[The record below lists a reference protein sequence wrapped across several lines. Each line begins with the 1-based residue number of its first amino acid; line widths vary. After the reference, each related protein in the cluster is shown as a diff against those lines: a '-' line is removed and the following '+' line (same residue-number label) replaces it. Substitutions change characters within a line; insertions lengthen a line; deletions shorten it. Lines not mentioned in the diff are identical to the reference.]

1 MLHFDAAGDH
11 VVLMVAQRRLI
22 IEVQVMT
29 DAVITG
35 DVLLGLLLA
44 VLVTL
49 ALDLRRCD
57 GEADFSGRLQ
67 HRRDCVALG
76 ALTGKK
82 AIVIGY

>member
-11 VVLMVAQRRLI
+11 VVLMVAQRWL
-22 IEVQVMT
+22 IEVQVMA

-67 HRRDCVALG
+67 HGRDRVALG
-76 ALTGKK
+76 ALPGQK
-82 AIVIGY
+82 AIVIGH

>member
-1 MLHFDAAGDH
+1 
-11 VVLMVAQRRLI
+11 
-22 IEVQVMT
+22 MT

-67 HRRDCVALG
+67 HGRDRVALG
-76 ALTGKK
+76 ALPGQK
-82 AIVIGY
+82 AIVIGH

>member
-11 VVLMVAQRRLI
+11 VVLMVAQRWL
-22 IEVQVMT
+22 IEVQVMA
-29 DAVITG
+29 DAMITG

-57 GEADFSGRLQ
+57 GQADFSGRLQ
-67 HRRDCVALG
+67 HGRDRVALG
-76 ALTGKK
+76 ALPGKK

>member
-1 MLHFDAAGDH
+1 MLHFDATSDH
-11 VVLMVAQRRLI
+11 VVLMVAQRWL
-22 IEVQVMT
+22 IEVQVMA

-57 GEADFSGRLQ
+57 GQADFSGRLQ
-67 HRRDCVALG
+67 HGRDCVALG
-76 ALTGKK
+76 ALPRKK